1 MYYVYTLVHT
11 ATMSTICN
19 GTTQKTF
26 RKCTNKGKFV
36 FGDHTY
42 CGMHVPNK
50 INSSSSVCK
59 NSLRSRMSSTQYAC
73 AITVFK
79 SFEPLIEKNSVVSTN
94 NDDTFTNSDV
104 ACFYC
109 DCDLTV
115 VNKGRAMDHMLP
127 VIVNKKP
134 NTKYFRAHN
143 NTVHCCIPCNTSKG
157 NRPVIAWMS
166 AHTNPLI
173 NNPEKIR
180 KATQQIASI
189 PDVPSD
195 IYAHM
200 LSLFDAFMAN
210 HEHQIQ
216 LLERSVFI

>member
-1 MYYVYTLVHT
+1 
-11 ATMSTICN
+11 MSTICN
-19 GTTQKTF
+19 GITQKTF
-26 RKCTNKGKFV
+26 HKCTNKGKFV
-36 FGDHTY
+36 VGEHTY
-42 CGMHVPNK
+42 CGKHVPNK
-50 INSSSSVCK
+50 TNSSSFVCK
-59 NSLRSRMSSTQYAC
+59 NSLRNRMSSTQYAC
-73 AITVFK
+73 AVTIFK
-79 SFEPLIEKNSVVSTN
+79 SFEPLIEKN
-94 NDDTFTNSDV
+94 NDDSFTNSNF

-109 DCDLTV
+109 DCDLGDR
-115 VNKGRAMDHMLP
+115 GRAVDHMLP

-134 NTKYFRAHN
+134 NTKYVLARN

-173 NNPEKIR
+173 NNPEKIN

-189 PDVPSD
+189 PHVPSD

-210 HEHQIQ
+210 HEQQIQ
-216 LLERSVFI
+216 MLETKRLVSVFTGSHQHCLHTPYCL